1 MLDIQSFQNAATTDF
16 SRTIIDQQTQTQAL
30 KQDSGSSFF
39 QKLSQNNAL
48 HNAFKSALSQQF
60 GSNVA
65 SQAMKGTFR
74 FGSFS
79 SQKISKIMNRAVIA
93 NGKQLAS
100 RLQPTGIKDPVVS
113 ATVSEGLRMI
123 GNKNCQTAVFN
134 VEDRFNR
141 GEIHP
146 PDPEHGKPGT
156 TIGGFEFIELKQK
169 GVEPGFVGKLEW
181 TDAHTQALTTN
192 DTPMNKLAMG
202 FIGEQLSLISQ
213 PMEPATV
220 GIKQS
225 ALEFLKKETGNH
237 ALTPDD
243 VSPML
248 RDKPEL
254 ASRVKEHVLGDKS
267 CGEYIRRDVRAHT
280 PALNQKHYIKLD
292 YAESDK
298 FKLSSRMVQIPKR
311 SAKGSL
317 HRFFTAK
324 TKQAANR
331 NAMKEVMASDLMRS
345 MGIETQQAHLLRAKY
360 QDGSV
365 KLLIE
370 APHMQMVSEG
380 EGVQNFS
387 DFSGR
392 LVDGFLVESQEDLGT
407 PSQAIAK
414 RDQFASDTSITA
426 LGRNKIFMLALA
438 DRDAIGSR
446 GDNKGRIGNT
456 FAAIDPGHSLE
467 GLMGFRNINSDFSFE
482 NGTFA
487 KFKNFSIFDDSSYSE
502 KFMGVTQ
509 LQTMRDNGSDLA
521 VFDNYD
527 AWIDS
532 EIKSLQ
538 GDSNNESQINDFQSM
553 KAELGKMKEAWTER
567 RDYILDTVFGE
578 RLQVANDKPAVIES
592 LDCLEKLTA
601 KARIT
606 SPSGKVHLHHLQTS
620 GKRAEW
626 HVTRDLA
633 GTGYL
638 LHADT
643 GKQGMEKLQRFFSNS
658 HTAFEPKMEMDGK
671 RLMLHVPQSE
681 IETFTGLMQEGNI
694 LDHKIEIGEIAENDA
709 DLARQMEIPGED
721 PVK

>member
-1 MLDIQSFQNAATTDF
+1 MLDIQSFQNAAATDF
-16 SRTIIDQQTQTQAL
+16 SRTIIDQQGQSQTL
-30 KQDSGSSFF
+30 KQDSGSFLF
-39 QKLSQNNAL
+39 EKLSQNKAL
-48 HNAFKSALSQQF
+48 HDTFKSALSENF
-60 GSNVA
+60 GSNIA
-65 SQAMKGTFR
+65 KQAMKGTFR

-79 SQKISKIMNRAVIA
+79 SQKISRIMDRAVIA
-93 NGKQLAS
+93 HGKQLAS
-100 RLQPTGIKDPVVS
+100 RLQAARIQGPVLS

-123 GNKNCQTAVFN
+123 GNQNRQAMEFN

-146 PDPEHGKPGT
+146 PDPEHGRPGT

-169 GVEPGFVGKLEW
+169 GVEPGFVGKLAW
-181 TDAHTQALTTN
+181 TDAHTQGLTTN

-202 FIGEQLSLISQ
+202 FIGEQLELTVQ
-213 PMEPATV
+213 PMESATAS
-220 GIKQS
+220 IKQS
-225 ALEFLKKETGNH
+225 ALEFLMKEPGNP
-237 ALTPDD
+237 ALTPED

-248 RDKPEL
+248 RDNPEL
-254 ASRVKEHVLGDKS
+254 ASRVREHVLGDQS
-267 CGEYIRRDVRAHT
+267 CGEHIRRDVRAHT
-280 PALNQKHYIKLD
+280 PELNQKHYIKLD

-298 FKLSSRMVQIPKR
+298 FKLSSRIVQIPTR
-311 SAKGSL
+311 SSKGTL

-324 TKQAANR
+324 TKQAANG
-331 NAMKEVMASDLMRS
+331 NAMKEVMASDLMRA
-345 MGIETQQAHLLRAKY
+345 MGIETQQAHLLKSKY

-370 APHMQMVSEG
+370 APHMQLASESEG
-380 EGVQNFS
+380 IQNFS

-392 LVDGFLVESQEDLGT
+392 LVDGFLVQSQEDLGT
-407 PSQAIAK
+407 PSEAIAK
-414 RDQFASDTSITA
+414 RDRFESDTSITA

-438 DRDAIGSR
+438 DRDAVGSR

-482 NGTFA
+482 NGTFS

-509 LQTMRDNGSDLA
+509 LQTMRDNGSDVE
-521 VFDNYD
+521 VFDNYE

-532 EIKSLQ
+532 EIDSLQ
-538 GDSNNESQINDFQSM
+538 GDLENKSQIEDLQSM
-553 KAELGKMKEAWTER
+553 KTELGKMKDAWTQR

-578 RLQVANDKPAVIES
+578 RLQVANDKPSVIES

-606 SPSGKVHLHHLQTS
+606 SPTGKVHLHHLQAQGERS
-620 GKRAEW
+620 EW
-626 HVTRDLA
+626 HVTRNLA
-633 GTGYL
+633 GKGYL

-643 GKQGMEKLQRFFSNS
+643 GKKGMERLQRFFSS
-658 HTAFEPKMEMDGK
+658 RVPAFEPKMEMDGK
-671 RLMLHVPQSE
+671 RLMLHVSQAD
-681 IETFTGLMQEGNI
+681 IERFTGLMQEGNI
-694 LDHKIEIGEIAENDA
+694 LEHKIEIGEIE
-709 DLARQMEIPGED
+709 
-721 PVK
+721 